1 MVTDFAGMAA
11 RPPWLTSVMVAVVAR
26 AGCLLA
32 VGTALGFAVNAA
44 RADGVSFGAFA
55 APSACPAAP
64 APAVAA
70 AGAASAAGA
79 VEVLAPTAVADLCR
93 DPRAVVVDVRPPAAF
108 AEGHVA
114 GALHLPCAAPGG
126 AARATVELLAG
137 RNTLI
142 VYGQDTAEALPVAEE
157 LRRRTGRADLRIVVI
172 DGGFLRWSAASL
184 ACSSGPCPECG
195 APHD

>member
-1 MVTDFAGMAA
+1 
-11 RPPWLTSVMVAVVAR
+11 MVAVVAR
-26 AGCLLA
+26 AACLLG
-32 VGTALGFAVNAA
+32 VGTALGLVVNAA
-44 RADGVSFGAFA
+44 RGDGVSLTAFA

-64 APAVAA
+64 APV
-70 AGAASAAGA
+70 AASAGDGAVAA
-79 VEVLAPTAVADLCR
+79 VEVLAPTAAADLCR

-126 AARATVELLAG
+126 AARAAVELLGG

-142 VYGQDTAEALPVAEE
+142 VYGQDTGEALPVAEE
-157 LRRRTGRADLRIVVI
+157 LRRRAGRPDLRIVVI
-172 DGGFLRWSAASL
+172 DGGFPRWSATSL

-195 APHD
+195 VPHE